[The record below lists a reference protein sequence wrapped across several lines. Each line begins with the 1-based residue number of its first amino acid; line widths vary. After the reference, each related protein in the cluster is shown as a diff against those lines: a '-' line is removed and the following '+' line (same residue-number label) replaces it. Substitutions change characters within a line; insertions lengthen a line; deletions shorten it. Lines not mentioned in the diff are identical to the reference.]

1 MAINHLPVRRARER
15 RIYIAAA
22 IAFPLIVLAGFGRT
36 YYLKGFFDVPAVP
49 TLLHL
54 HGIVMTAWVLLF
66 VTQVWLISARRVR
79 LHQKL
84 GYAGI
89 ALAVLVVAVGG
100 AAGLTVAK
108 YGSAFTPPSLQFLII
123 PLGDLVVFA
132 IIFGAA
138 VYLRKKPAEH
148 KRLMLLTAIGFLPPA
163 IARIPIEQLQQVGPP
178 WFFGLPS
185 LIMIA
190 VIVLDRL
197 QNGKF
202 NRVFI
207 AGAVL
212 MIASYVVRIA
222 VMESGPWLA
231 VAGWLTSF
239 VP

>member
-1 MAINHLPVRRARER
+1 MAVNQLPDRRVRER

-22 IAFPLIVLAGFGRT
+22 VLFPLIVLIGFART
-36 YYLKGFFDVPAVP
+36 YYLKGFFEAPAVP

-54 HGIVMTAWVLLF
+54 HGVVMTAWVLLF
-66 VTQVWLISARRVR
+66 VTQVWLISSRRVK

-89 ALAVLVVAVGG
+89 GLAVLVVAVGG

-132 IIFGAA
+132 LIFAAA

-163 IARIPIEQLQQVGPP
+163 IARIPVESLQQFGPP

-190 VIVLDRL
+190 VIVLDRV
-197 QNGKF
+197 QTGKF

-207 AGAVL
+207 AGALL

-222 VMESGPWLA
+222 VMESGPWLS
-231 VAGWLTSF
+231 VAAWLVSF